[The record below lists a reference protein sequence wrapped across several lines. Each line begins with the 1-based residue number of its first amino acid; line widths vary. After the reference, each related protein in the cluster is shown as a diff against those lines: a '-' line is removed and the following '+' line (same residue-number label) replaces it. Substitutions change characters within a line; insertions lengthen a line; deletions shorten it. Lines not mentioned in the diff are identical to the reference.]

1 MIAWGPLARGLGW
14 VLGLVPSTHKG
25 ELAHCGLT
33 VLGRTAR
40 LMVCRPPMAAPNLE
54 RGIGPA
60 AMKFAVGRSGFGGGW
75 GLVGWVWLV
84 LVVPARWRLLCLGSS
99 GWFGVVGRSVGPVAG
114 GGRARLD
121 SVPPPLLGFFRF
133 SDSIFDRWSL
143 PLALLRRSP
152 HV

>member
-1 MIAWGPLARGLGW
+1 M
-14 VLGLVPSTHKG
+14 LGLVPSTHKG

-60 AMKFAVGRSGFGGGW
+60 AMMLAVGRGGFGGVW

-84 LVVPARWRLLCLGSS
+84 LVALARWRPLCLGSS
-99 GWFGVVGRSVGPVAG
+99 GWFGVVGGSVGPVVG

-121 SVPPPLLGFFRF
+121 SLRHPLLDFLRF
-133 SDSIFDRWSL
+133 SDSIFDR
-143 PLALLRRSP
+143 
-152 HV
+152 